1 MNRQYRAVTT
11 PGAWPG
17 HSALVVPVPALEP
30 LVRAR
35 HQFYDTA
42 YVSADPTF
50 AHAHVTV
57 LAPFVALDALSPTI
71 DPHDA
76 RPAITMMAEIAS
88 RRAPFELTFR
98 RVATFPNGI
107 VHLVTEPADPLRELT
122 AQVRAAFPELIPY
135 AGVYGTDSGDVAS
148 HLTIDALGPGVTEQI
163 VRDWVADQLP
173 VQLIVDRVQVSWYEA
188 WACRTVVEWP
198 LGPAVPA
205 TARVSAEDP
214 PAPGLGRPVG
224 RIALPRN
231 AQGLIRRS
239 GKLSLS

>member
-1 MNRQYRAVTT
+1 MSRQYRAVTA

-17 HSALVVPVPALEP
+17 HSALVVPVPPLEP

-35 HQFYDTA
+35 HEFYDAA

-57 LAPFVALDALSPTI
+57 LAPFVGLDALSPTI
-71 DPHDA
+71 DPRDA
-76 RPAITMMAEIAS
+76 RPAITVMAEIAS
-88 RRAPFELTFR
+88 RTASFELTFR

-107 VHLVTEPADPLRELT
+107 VHLVAEPTDPLRQLT

-135 AGVYGTDSGDVAS
+135 AGVYGSEPGDVSA
-148 HLTIDALGPGVTEQI
+148 HLTIDALGPGVTERI
-163 VRDWVADQLP
+163 VRNWVADLLP
-173 VQLIVDRVQVSWYEA
+173 VQVIVDRVQVSWYEA

-205 TARVSAEDP
+205 TAVS
-214 PAPGLGRPVG
+214 
-224 RIALPRN
+224 
-231 AQGLIRRS
+231 S
-239 GKLSLS
+239 